1 MLHRVITSIKKTK
14 NHPLNKAILQERLD
28 QRLPSLETLSKQKK
42 KPSLAIRGD
51 VPRKIP
57 SEIFSS
63 RPHPRKKTQK
73 RGRSRARDLHAREIN
88 HKANN
93 AAAKRETR
101 IPGKRRGGAR
111 SLKLIHYTKHPPSF
125 PRPFPRKCS
134 LMGNYNGSRERE
146 REESIVFITNLAF
159 LEKKKKMVVVNGEAW

>member
-1 MLHRVITSIKKTK
+1 M
-14 NHPLNKAILQERLD
+14 
-28 QRLPSLETLSKQKK
+28 
-42 KPSLAIRGD
+42 
-51 VPRKIP
+51 
-57 SEIFSS
+57 
-63 RPHPRKKTQK
+63 
-73 RGRSRARDLHAREIN
+73 HAREIN

-93 AAAKRETR
+93 AAAKRETWR

-146 REESIVFITNLAF
+146 RGKHRLHHESRVSREE
-159 LEKKKKMVVVNGEAW
+159 EENGGGEW

>member
-1 MLHRVITSIKKTK
+1 MEILALWNNITKYMQIEVKPNRLNVTSHNYQYQKDEE
-14 NHPLNKAILQERLD
+14 PLNKAILQERSD
-28 QRLPSLETLSKQKK
+28 DSYHRPKPFRNKKKKK

-63 RPHPRKKTQK
+63 RPHPRKETQK

-101 IPGKRRGGAR
+101 IPGQEGEGAR
-111 SLKLIHYTKHPPSF
+111 SLKLIHYTKHPPSPSF
-125 PRPFPRKCS
+125 PR
-134 LMGNYNGSRERE
+134 YSREN
-146 REESIVFITNLAF
+146 VP
-159 LEKKKKMVVVNGEAW
+159 

>member
-42 KPSLAIRGD
+42 KPSLAIKGD

-63 RPHPRKKTQK
+63 RPHPRKETQK

-93 AAAKRETR
+93 AAAKRETWR

-146 REESIVFITNLAF
+146 RERKASSSSRISRFSRRRR
-159 LEKKKKMVVVNGEAW
+159 KWWW

>member
-1 MLHRVITSIKKTK
+1 MLHHIITSIKKTK
-14 NHPLNKAILQERLD
+14 NPLIKQFFKKD
-28 QRLPSLETLSKQKK
+28 QTIATIARNPFEIKKKKK

-63 RPHPRKKTQK
+63 RPHPRKETQK

-101 IPGKRRGGAR
+101 IPGQEGEGAR
-111 SLKLIHYTKHPPSF
+111 SLKLIHYTKHPPSPSF
-125 PRPFPRKCS
+125 PR
-134 LMGNYNGSRERE
+134 YSREN
-146 REESIVFITNLAF
+146 VP
-159 LEKKKKMVVVNGEAW
+159 